1 MAYVVLPDLG
11 EGIETATVAFWHVK
25 EGDAVVADQDIV
37 EMVTDKATFNVSA
50 GKSGRVTKF
59 LVKQG
64 EEVKIGAP
72 LAVLQE

>member
-25 EGDAVVADQDIV
+25 EGDAVVADQDVV

-50 GKSGRVTKF
+50 GLAGKITKL

-64 EEVKIGAP
+64 DEVKIGAQ
-72 LAVLQE
+72 LAEVQS